1 MKKQQRGYSLVEM
14 LIVVAIVGIFSL
26 IAVPQFVRFY
36 RQQQIRGSVRQ
47 FNAFVRAARSRAIK
61 FQRPYGVAISNQSTP
76 GGARGRF
83 ELLRGT
89 ITSTSPLTITWES
102 AAGTE
107 IGVPRE
113 KWLEE
118 TVQFADSALQ
128 FNGGE
133 GVYFLSN
140 GTVGNMPDDGDP
152 TIELYSEAKVPNNH
166 CTLTV
171 STVGNFKQTS
181 TTVQ

>member
-1 MKKQQRGYSLVEM
+1 MKKLQRGYTLVEM
-14 LIVVAIVGIFSL
+14 LIVVAIVGVFSL

-61 FQRPYGVAISNQSTP
+61 FQMPYGVAIATQTTAAGP
-76 GGARGRF
+76 RGRF
-83 ELLRGT
+83 ELMRGT
-89 ITSTSPLTITWES
+89 ITSSSPLTITWAS

-118 TVQFADSALQ
+118 TVQFSDSPME
-128 FNGGE
+128 FNGGD
-133 GVYFLSN
+133 GVFFLSN
-140 GTVGNMPDDGDP
+140 GTVGNMPDDADP
-152 TIELYSEAKVPNNH
+152 TIEIFSEAKVPNNH
-166 CTLTV
+166 CTLTF

-181 TTVQ
+181 TTVE